1 MDISSNVVYDDEGK
15 IIYEFKGD
23 EDIEIDEE
31 IEKKINSCMGA
42 KGAICMD
49 GRTKLKRSESI
60 DYGPIKDYA
69 GNIIELTPD
78 EIKIKEEVERYYLH
92 KMPIPKDMGVIRDM
106 DGNIVYDGRL
116 RDAEGKII
124 PANPEVRDTFGNLIG
139 HRVPHIVADDGEVIK
154 TKFVRN
160 SIFH

>member
-1 MDISSNVVYDDEGK
+1 MDISSNVVYDDEGR
-15 IIYEFKGD
+15 IIYEFKGE

-31 IEKKINSCMGA
+31 IEIKINSCMGA

-49 GRTKLKRSESI
+49 GKTKLKPSPPI
-60 DYGPIKDYA
+60 DYGPIKDIC
-69 GNIIELTPD
+69 GNIIDNIPEK
-78 EIKIKEEVERYYLH
+78 EKIERYYEHH

-106 DGNIVYDGRL
+106 NCNIVFDGRL
-116 RDAEGKII
+116 RDAEGKIT
-124 PANPEVRDTFGNLIG
+124 PPNPEVRDTFGNLIG
-139 HRVPHIVADDGEVIK
+139 YRVPDIVADDGEVIK